1 MKFSPAGLA
10 AVGHDLV
17 PPFVV
22 ELCLDPKEDVGAQLV
37 TELTFTSVAR
47 VLPGR
52 RVSGFAQHQGQQ
64 VFAKLF
70 YGKRARRYWQ
80 RELAGAARIADAGI
94 KTPQLL
100 DQGATADGTG
110 FVVFF
115 EALSE
120 PQNLRDDNSEDM
132 LAAVQILARLHD
144 ANLMQS
150 DVHIFNFLR
159 CSGNYYA
166 IDADGIRPAYLLRQQ
181 FLNLAMLLAQRPPLM
196 DGEIDEVWAVYSAS
210 RGAYVNRMGSAQML
224 RKLTLQQRKQRVR
237 RYLKKTQRD
246 CTEFV
251 QHKSFNHN
259 FLCDRQ
265 HWHLLQRFMLF
276 AEVMVGEG
284 TPLKLGNSSTVVR
297 VYVEDDQSYI
307 VKRYNLKSFSHRLR
321 RWFKRRP
328 RDAWCNGHHL
338 AFLGISTAKPV
349 ALLEQKWGWLR
360 GVCYL
365 VMPDCGERNL
375 AQELATHPQDCHK
388 YVDDTVTVLQSLAA
402 AGLQHGDLK
411 ATNFVLAQDRVVL
424 IDYDALR
431 PGAADKDIARFLAN
445 WTDYPELH
453 EQWVQALEQRGLYH
467 SG

>member
-10 AVGHDLV
+10 AVGRDVV

-22 ELCLDPKEDVGAQLV
+22 DLCLDPVDDLSAQAV

-52 RVSGFAQHQGQQ
+52 RVSGFAQHEGIE

-80 RELAGAARIADAGI
+80 RELAGAERIAAAGVQ
-94 KTPQLL
+94 TPAVLNK
-100 DQGATADGTG
+100 GATADGSG
-110 FVVFF
+110 FVVFY
-115 EALSE
+115 EALSD
-120 PQNLRDDNSEDM
+120 PHNLRDDDIEDT

-144 ANLMQS
+144 ANLVQA

-159 CSGNYYA
+159 TRGNYYA
-166 IDADGIRPAYLLRQQ
+166 IDADGIRPARLLRQH
-181 FLNLAMLLAQRPPLM
+181 FLNLAMLMAQRPPLM
-196 DGEIDEVWAVYSAS
+196 DRDIEEVWAVYSAA
-210 RGAYVNRMGSAQML
+210 RGAYVSRMGSARML

-237 RYLKKTQRD
+237 RYLSKTQRD

-251 QHKSFNHN
+251 QHQSFNHN
-259 FLCDRQ
+259 FLCDRN

-276 AEVMVGEG
+276 PEAMVGEG

-297 VYVEDDQSYI
+297 VAVEGQNYV
-307 VKRYNLKSFSHRLR
+307 VKRYNLKSLPHRVR
-321 RWFKRRP
+321 RWFKRRA
-328 RDAWCNGHHL
+328 RDAWCNGHML

-349 ALLEQKWGWLR
+349 ALLEQKWGWFR

-365 VMPDCGERNL
+365 VMPDCGEHNL
-375 AQELATHPQDCHK
+375 GQELAAHPENFHK
-388 YVDDTVTVLQSLAA
+388 YVDGTVKLLQSLAA

-411 ATNFVLAQDRVVL
+411 ATNIVLAQGQAVL
-424 IDYDALR
+424 IDYDAVR
-431 PGAADKDIARFLAN
+431 AGSPDKDRARFMLN
-445 WTDYPELH
+445 WADVPQLH
-453 EQWVQALEQRGLYH
+453 EQWSQALHDQFV
-467 SG
+467 SP

>member
-22 ELCLDPKEDVGAQLV
+22 DLCLDPVEDLSAQTI

-52 RVSGFAQHQGQQ
+52 RVSGFAEHEGQQ

-80 RELAGAARIADAGI
+80 RELLGAQRIAAAGI
-94 KTPQLL
+94 QTPAVRN
-100 DQGATADGTG
+100 QGATADGSG
-110 FVVFF
+110 FVVFY

-120 PQNLRDDNSEDM
+120 PQNLGDDDIEDM

-144 ANLMQS
+144 ANLVQS

-159 CSGNYYA
+159 TKGNYYA
-166 IDADGIRPAYLLRQQ
+166 IDADGIRPAYLLRQH
-181 FLNLAMLLAQRPPLM
+181 FLNLAMLMAQRPPLM
-196 DGEIDEVWAVYSAS
+196 DRDIEEVWAVYSAS
-210 RGAYVNRMGSAQML
+210 RGAYVSRMGSAQML

-251 QHKSFNHN
+251 QHQSFDHN
-259 FLCDRQ
+259 FLCERGY
-265 HWHLLQRFMLF
+265 WHLLQRFMLF
-276 AEVMVGEG
+276 PEAMVGDG

-297 VYVEDDQSYI
+297 IHVEEQSFV
-307 VKRYNLKSFSHRLR
+307 VKRYNLKSPLHRVR
-321 RWFKRRP
+321 RWFRR
-328 RDAWCNGHHL
+328 RARNAWCNGHML
-338 AFLGISTAKPV
+338 AFLGINTAKPV
-349 ALLEQKWGWLR
+349 ALLEQKWGCFR

-375 AQELATHPQDCHK
+375 GQELASHPEDFHK
-388 YVDDTVTVLQSLAA
+388 YADDTLALLQSLAA
-402 AGLQHGDLK
+402 ANLQHGDLK

-424 IDYDALR
+424 IDYDAVR
-431 PGAADKDIARFLAN
+431 PGAQDKDVTRFMAN
-445 WTDYPELH
+445 WSEHPRLH
-453 EQWVQALEQRGLYH
+453 GQWMQALRRHGLVN
-467 SG
+467 